1 MNIPL
6 QIKAIYDK
14 LTVNIILSGE
24 RLKAFPL
31 CQWLRDVENDGIV
44 HQKVQLLVKR
54 QLYYGV
60 LMYLLL
66 LFSC

>member
-14 LTVNIILSGE
+14 LTVNITLSGE

-31 CQWLRDVENDGIV
+31 CRWLGNVENEGTV
-44 HQKVQLLVKR
+44 YQRAQLLVKR
-54 QLYYGV
+54 QIYNGV
-60 LMYLLL
+60 LMCLL